1 MKSLSLWC
9 RLLGLALML
18 WAGAVTWGHAQAGR
32 MPDLIVADIVLTP
45 ENPRPGEAV
54 TVQAVIKNQGRGDF
68 SNAFNVRFHL
78 SLAPDD
84 VALTFGA
91 PINDFTAAIQRVGR
105 GLKAGASQTITFNW
119 TVVEVPLIRLR
130 VTADAPLNQVDEAD
144 ERNNGLQKEFFLE
157 EATIN
162 QWWLDAIDARAALQ
176 LERGSEQIVV
186 AVIDTGID
194 WTHPEIAGRLWVNPG
209 EIAGNGVDDDG
220 NGFVDDV
227 HGWDFVDRDNNLG
240 GTSRDLHATAVAGI
254 IAAGDDGKGTT
265 GVAPGV
271 RLMDLRVLD
280 SGGSGFFAD
289 ITSAILY
296 AAFNGARVINMS
308 LGAPEDLC
316 NGFFQDFCQDKVRQE
331 LDAQE
336 AAINLAVSMGVV
348 VIASAGN
355 EAAGVGYP
363 ARFEGAI
370 AIGATTIDN
379 GLAEYSN
386 VGPQVSVTAPGGDLS
401 EQQLKDLFILS
412 ASNFEA
418 VVPQLATLVITP
430 YPGAGYGWFSGTSSA
445 APFVS
450 GVAALILSANP
461 DLTPLQ
467 VRQILEQ
474 TATDLGQEGEDEEFG
489 AGLVNAKRAVEAAL
503 ATR

>member
-1 MKSLSLWC
+1 MRKFPLWC
-9 RLLGLALML
+9 RLLCLALAL
-18 WAGAVTWGHAQAGR
+18 WMWGATGGHAQAGKA
-32 MPDLIVADIVLTP
+32 PDLVVADIALVP
-45 ENPRPGEAV
+45 ANPKPGEPV
-54 TVQAVIKNQGRGDF
+54 TVQAVIQNQGRADIPNG
-68 SNAFNVRFHL
+68 FNVRFHL

-91 PINDFTAAIQRVGR
+91 PINDFTVSIQRLGR
-105 GLKAGASQTITFNW
+105 GLKAGASQTVSFNW
-119 TVVEVPLIRLR
+119 NVVEVPLIRLR
-130 VTADAPLNQVDEAD
+130 ITADAPLNQVDESD
-144 ERNNGLQKEFFLE
+144 ERNNSLQKEFFLE

-194 WTHPEIAGRLWVNPG
+194 WTHPEIARQLWVNPG
-209 EIAGNGVDDDG
+209 EIAGNGMDDDG

-227 HGWDFVDRDNNLG
+227 HGWDFVDNDNNLG
-240 GTSRDLHATAVAGI
+240 GTPRDLHATAVAGI
-254 IAAGDDGKGTT
+254 IAAADDGKGTT

-271 RLMDLRVLD
+271 RLMDLRVLGSD
-280 SGGSGFFAD
+280 GSGSFGN
-289 ITSAILY
+289 ITAAILY
-296 AAFNGARVINMS
+296 ALYNGARVINLS

-316 NGFFQDFCQDKVRQE
+316 GGFFRDFCQDKVQQL

-336 AAINLAVSMGVV
+336 AAIQLAADRGVV
-348 VIASAGN
+348 VVAAAGN

-363 ARFEGAI
+363 ARFAGAI
-370 AIGATTIDN
+370 AAGATTIDN
-379 GLAEYSN
+379 ELAKYSN
-386 VGPQVSVTAPGGDLS
+386 VGPQLSVSAPGGDLS

-450 GVAALILSANP
+450 GVAALILSINP
-461 DLTPLQ
+461 NLTAPQ
-467 VRQILEQ
+467 VRQLLEE
-474 TATDLGQEGEDEEFG
+474 TATDLGAQGKDEEFG
-489 AGLVNAKRAVEAAL
+489 AGLVNAKRAAEAAR
-503 ATR
+503 ATL

>member
-1 MKSLSLWC
+1 MQTVSFWR
-9 RLLGLALML
+9 RLLGLALIL
-18 WAGAVTWGHAQAGR
+18 CASAAIWGHAQTGKA
-32 MPDLIVADIVLTP
+32 PDLVVTDIILTP

-84 VALTFGA
+84 VALAFGA
-91 PINDFTAAIQRVGR
+91 PINDFTVAIQRVGR
-105 GLKAGASQTITFNW
+105 GLKAGTSQTVTFDW

-130 VTADAPLNQVDEAD
+130 ITADAPLNQVDETD
-144 ERNNGLQKEFFLE
+144 ERNNSLQKEFFLE
-157 EATIN
+157 EATLS
-162 QWWLDAIDARAALQ
+162 QWWLDAIEAREALQ
-176 LERGSEQIVV
+176 LERGSEQTVV

-194 WTHPEIAGRLWVNPG
+194 WTHPELAERLWVNPG

-227 HGWDFVDRDNNLG
+227 HGWDFVDGDNNLG
-240 GTSRDLHATAVAGI
+240 GTSRNLHATAVAGI

-271 RLMDLRVLD
+271 RVMDLRVLGSD
-280 SGGSGFFAD
+280 GSGSFSD
-289 ITSAILY
+289 ITNAILY
-296 AAFNGARVINMS
+296 AVFNGARVINMS

-316 NGFFQDFCQDKVRQE
+316 GKYFQDFCQDKVQQLLE
-331 LDAQE
+331 AQE
-336 AAINLAVSMGVV
+336 AAINLAVSAGVV

-363 ARFEGAI
+363 ARFDNVI
-370 AIGATTIDN
+370 AVGATTIDN

-401 EQQLKDLFILS
+401 EQQLKDLFVLS

-418 VVPQLATLVITP
+418 VVPQLATLLITP
-430 YPGAGYGWFSGTSSA
+430 YPGAGYGWFSGTSAA

-450 GVAALILSANP
+450 GVAALILSVNP
-461 DLTPLQ
+461 ALTPQQ

-474 TATDLGQEGEDEEFG
+474 TATDFGQQGKDEEFG
-489 AGLVNAKRAVEAAL
+489 AGLVNAKRAVEAAR
-503 ATR
+503 ATL